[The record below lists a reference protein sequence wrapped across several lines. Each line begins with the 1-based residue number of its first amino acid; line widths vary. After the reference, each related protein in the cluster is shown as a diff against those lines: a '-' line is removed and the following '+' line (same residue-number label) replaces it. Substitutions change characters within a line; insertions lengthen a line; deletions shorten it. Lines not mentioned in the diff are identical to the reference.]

1 MDSFKLQ
8 TRYAQSL
15 FVLAQENELMERV
28 YEDMLLVK
36 KICEESPQLKAILKN
51 PVIKPSK
58 KKDIIHEIF
67 NDKVEKVSL
76 LFIELLISKRR
87 DVYLYEIADRY
98 TELYKEFKH
107 IKIVKFTTAQKLDE
121 DVVNGIKKDIEGKL
135 SSEIDLQ
142 LFVNP
147 KLLGGFSLTVDG
159 KQYDASFSKQITK
172 LKKEFN
178 QNIYEKIF

>member
-1 MDSFKLQ
+1 MNSFKLQ

-15 FVLAQENELMERV
+15 FILAKENELVDRV
-28 YEDMLLVK
+28 YEDMLLIK
-36 KICEESPQLKAILKN
+36 KVCEETPQLKAILKN

-58 KKDIIHEIF
+58 KKNIIHDIF
-67 NDKVEKVSL
+67 SEKVENVSI
-76 LFIELLISKRR
+76 LFVELFVAKRR

-98 TELYKEFKH
+98 TELYKEYKH
-107 IKIVKFTTAQKLDE
+107 IKTVKFTTAQVLDE
-121 DVVNGIKKDIEGKL
+121 GVVNDIKIEIEEKL
-135 SSEIDLQ
+135 SSKIDLQ

-159 KQYDASFSKQITK
+159 KQFDASFSKQITK

-178 QNIYEKIF
+178 KNIYERIF

>member
-1 MDSFKLQ
+1 MNSFKLQ

-15 FVLAQENELMERV
+15 FELAQENNLIEKV

-36 KICEESPQLKAILKN
+36 KVCEDSPQLKAILKN
-51 PVIKPSK
+51 PVIKPSMK
-58 KKDIIHEIF
+58 KSIIHEIF
-67 NDKVEKVSL
+67 SNNIENLST

-87 DVYLYEIADRY
+87 DVLLYEIADRY

-107 IKIVKFTTAQKLDE
+107 IKTVKFTTAQMLDE
-121 DVVNGIKKDIEGKL
+121 TIIIEIKKEIEEKL

-147 KLLGGFSLTVDG
+147 KLIGGFSLTVEG
-159 KQYDASFSKQITK
+159 KQFDASFSKQITK
-172 LKKEFN
+172 LRKEFN
-178 QNIYEKIF
+178 KNIYEKIF

>member
-1 MDSFKLQ
+1 MNSFKLQ

-15 FVLAQENELMERV
+15 FILAQENELVDKV
-28 YEDMLLVK
+28 YEDMLLIK
-36 KICEESPQLKAILKN
+36 KVCEVTPQLKAILKN

-58 KKDIIHEIF
+58 KKNIIHDIF
-67 NDKVEKVSL
+67 FEKIENISI
-76 LFIELLISKRR
+76 LFMELLVSKRR

-98 TELYKEFKH
+98 TELYKEYKH
-107 IKIVKFTTAQKLDE
+107 IKTVKFTTAQVLDE
-121 DVVNGIKKDIEGKL
+121 GVVNDIKIEIEEKL

-159 KQYDASFSKQITK
+159 KQFDASFSKQITK

-178 QNIYEKIF
+178 KNIYERIF

>member
-1 MDSFKLQ
+1 MNSFKLQ

-15 FVLAQENELMERV
+15 FDLAQENSVIDKV
-28 YEDMLLVK
+28 YEDMLLIKQVCK
-36 KICEESPQLKAILKN
+36 ETPQLKAVLKN

-58 KKDIIHEIF
+58 KKNIIHEIF
-67 NDKVEKVSL
+67 SGKIEQLSV
-76 LFIELLISKRR
+76 LFIELLVSKRR
-87 DVYLYEIADRY
+87 DVFLFEIADRY

-107 IKIVKFTTAQKLDE
+107 IKTVRFTTAQILDE
-121 DVVNGIKKDIEGKL
+121 VIVSEIRREIEEKL
-135 SSEIDLQ
+135 SSKIDLQ

-147 KLLGGFSLTVDG
+147 KLLGGFSLTVEG

-178 QNIYEKIF
+178 KNIYERIF